1 MLACARVLWQWHVRL
16 MFFACFQCTP
26 CNPGTWSGLAIGSSD
41 NCTLCGAGSYSTTAG
56 GSKSSVCTSCW
67 GGSYSTGSGQS
78 KVCMISKSRFCRRLA
93 GDGRVFEGLGWGWA
107 RFSLPRAPPPSVLAV
122 GWLGEFIR
130 GFGLVW
136 ACVGPVLGLCWA
148 GICQQEARRIECW
161 GWTLIGRGRAGFA
174 WVRLVYSC

>member
-1 MLACARVLWQWHVRL
+1 
-16 MFFACFQCTP
+16 MFYACFQCTP
-26 CNPGTWSGLAIGSSD
+26 CDPGTWSGLAIGSSD

-93 GDGRVFEGLGWGWA
+93 GGGRVFAGLGWGRA

-122 GWLGEFIR
+122 GWC
-130 GFGLVW
+130 W
-136 ACVGPVLGLCWA
+136 ACVGLGLGRPKA
-148 GICQQEARRIECW
+148 GDRRVYSRL
-161 GWTLIGRGRAGFA
+161 GLARAGKV
-174 WVRLVYSC
+174 WHMPDI